1 MSRYTN
7 GAGQRNRH
15 FVRCLFSARSA
26 PHHAHGSQANAP
38 SAPNQSVAPQQIIQP
53 FKDAT
58 SATKIDNGIEN
69 RRSRASKNA
78 PTARTK
84 RCVMERAAACW
95 GNVRGD
101 FQMTTT
107 AVFTKSEKAPYLN
120 SPAR

>member
-7 GAGQRNRH
+7 GAGQRNRR
-15 FVRCLFSARSA
+15 FVRCLSSARSA
-26 PHHAHGSQANAP
+26 PHHAQGSQANAP

-58 SATKIDNGIEN
+58 SAIKIDNGIEN

-95 GNVRGD
+95 GNVREN
-101 FQMTTT
+101 FQMSTTP
-107 AVFTKSEKAPYLN
+107 AFTKSEKVPNASVPKF
-120 SPAR
+120 

>member
-15 FVRCLFSARSA
+15 FVLSLSKARSA
-26 PHHAHGSQANAP
+26 PHHAQGSQVKAP

-53 FKDAT
+53 FSEAT

-78 PTARTK
+78 PTASIK
-84 RCVMERAAACW
+84 RFVMERAAACW

-107 AVFTKSEKAPYLN
+107 AVFTKSEKAPY
-120 SPAR
+120 

>member
-7 GAGQRNRH
+7 GADQRNRH
-15 FVRCLFSARSA
+15 FVRCLSSARSA
-26 PHHAHGSQANAP
+26 PHHAQGSQANAP

-58 SATKIDNGIEN
+58 SATKIDNGIES

-78 PTARTK
+78 PTARTE

-95 GNVRGD
+95 GHARGNFNMSTKATFIDSENV
-101 FQMTTT
+101 
-107 AVFTKSEKAPYLN
+107 P
-120 SPAR
+120 

>member
-15 FVRCLFSARSA
+15 FARRGSSARSV
-26 PHHAHGSQANAP
+26 PHHAQGSQANAP

-58 SATKIDNGIEN
+58 SATKIDNGMEN
-69 RRSRASKNA
+69 FRSRASKNA
-78 PTARTK
+78 PLARTN

-95 GNVRGD
+95 GNVRGN
-101 FQMTTT
+101 FQMITT
-107 AVFTKSEKAPYLN
+107 AVFTKSEKVPY
-120 SPAR
+120 

>member
-7 GAGQRNRH
+7 GTGQRNRH
-15 FVRCLFSARSA
+15 FVRCLSSARSA
-26 PHHAHGSQANAP
+26 PHHAQGSQANAP

-84 RCVMERAAACW
+84 RRLMERAAASS
-95 GNVRGD
+95 GNVRGNY
-101 FQMTTT
+101 QMTTT
-107 AVFTKSEKAPYLN
+107 TDF
-120 SPAR
+120 R

>member
-1 MSRYTN
+1 MGRYTD
-7 GAGQRNRH
+7 AADQLDRH
-15 FVRCLFSARSA
+15 SVRCLSSARPA
-26 PHHAHGSQANAP
+26 PHHAQGSQANAP
-38 SAPNQSVAPQQIIQP
+38 SAPNQAVAPQQIIQP

-95 GNVRGD
+95 GNVRGN

-107 AVFTKSEKAPYLN
+107 AVFTKSEKVPY
-120 SPAR
+120 